1 VLSEAERTAALY
13 SLLQHSTPVQ
23 IRFFSSVLQHMS
35 QSDPLTAILSPNP
48 NSAQSGLASQMDK
61 LSTFKSPSAGG
72 GNGFTGSPGGSY
84 LDDTAKVRAR
94 QNRISAPGTLQPN
107 DRWGGGHHLDQ
118 VLERGSSPDNGSS
131 RSRSPAGDLR
141 PKSENFG
148 GKTNDTRSPRQ
159 SGVGLGLDAP
169 ISPLL
174 NNPSWASMVNTPLAP
189 AFNDPSNNNMAPQ
202 TNLTSALNMANLQLA
217 ASKIAFEDARKYRRP
232 TGQTPTTSRNVSGQ
246 SEDSYATPHSRGA
259 SPLLNNYGGYQ
270 RSPVMDQFGLGLGDN
285 SALAGL
291 GMNFANLGI
300 NPMNANAAQ
309 MLAIAQAQQQI
320 NQSNAALAGGY
331 GQNTYNNNARSSRPS
346 APPGR
351 RSPMPN
357 NVRSSPTPQA
367 TPAGGGG
374 AGGGAGVAGPDD
386 VDPKTIEDVGNWLRV
401 LRLHVRL

>member
-1 VLSEAERTAALY
+1 
-13 SLLQHSTPVQ
+13 
-23 IRFFSSVLQHMS
+23 MS
-35 QSDPLTAILSPNP
+35 QSDPLTAMLSPNP

-72 GNGFTGSPGGSY
+72 GNGYTGSPSSSY
-84 LDDTAKVRAR
+84 LDDPAKVRAR
-94 QNRISAPGTLQPN
+94 QNRISAPGTLQPTV
-107 DRWGGGHHLDQ
+107 DRWHGQQLDQ
-118 VLERGSSPDNGSS
+118 VLERGNSPDNVSS
-131 RSRSPAGDLR
+131 RSRSPGGDLR
-141 PKSENFG
+141 PKSENYG
-148 GKTNDTRSPRQ
+148 ARPNETRSPRQ

-189 AFNDPSNNNMAPQ
+189 AFNDSHIAPQ

-232 TGQTPTTSRNVSGQ
+232 TGQTPSTSRNVSGQ
-246 SEDSYATPHSRGA
+246 SEDTYSTPHARGA
-259 SPLLNNYGGYQ
+259 SPHLNNYGAYP
-270 RSPVMDQFGLGLGDN
+270 RSPVLDQFGLGLGDN

-320 NQSNAALAGGY
+320 NNSNAALASANY
-331 GQNTYNNNARSSRPS
+331 GQNGYNSNRSARPS
-346 APPGR
+346 APGR

-367 TPAGGGG
+367 QGAANTGGG

-386 VDPKTIEDVGNWLRV
+386 VDPKTVEDVGQWLRV
-401 LRLHVRL
+401 LRLHVSYIHGSRLMIEIHDYF

>member
-1 VLSEAERTAALY
+1 
-13 SLLQHSTPVQ
+13 
-23 IRFFSSVLQHMS
+23 MS
-35 QSDPLTAILSPNP
+35 QSDPLTAMLSPNP
-48 NSAQSGLASQMDK
+48 NSAQSGLAAQMDK

-84 LDDTAKVRAR
+84 LEDPAKTRAR

-107 DRWGGGHHLDQ
+107 DRWGGHHLDQ
-118 VLERGSSPDNGSS
+118 VLERGSSPDNLSS
-131 RSRSPAGDLR
+131 RSRSPGGDLR

-189 AFNDPSNNNMAPQ
+189 AFNDPSNNMAPQ

-246 SEDSYATPHSRGA
+246 SEDTYATPHARGA
-259 SPLLNNYGGYQ
+259 SPLLNNYGGYP

-320 NQSNAALAGGY
+320 NQSNAALASQGY
-331 GQNTYNNNARSSRPS
+331 GQNGYTSSRPARPS
-346 APPGR
+346 APGR

-357 NVRSSPTPQA
+357 NVRSSPVPQA
-367 TPAGGGG
+367 APAAGGGG

-386 VDPKTIEDVGNWLRV
+386 VDPKIVEDVGQWLRV
-401 LRLHVRL
+401 LRLHVSFRI